1 MPQKDLYAV
10 LGVDKKA
17 ATKKIKKAYR
27 KLATKYHPDK
37 NAGDKKAEKKF
48 KEISAAYEV
57 LGNEEKRRHYDTFG
71 TDWEAYVRNG
81 ATAQQGRSAAR
92 GTPGRNYYQQAGG
105 TVDQGPWDEFF
116 KNVFTNDT
124 KAYNF
129 MKNNVTMED
138 DFSEAFSGRRTS
150 THRGFYRRPQD
161 GADLEAKL
169 EISLE
174 EAFHGTQ
181 TQILVNSQTIKVKI
195 PAGISSGQKLRL
207 AGKGSPGLNGG
218 ADGSIYLYITI
229 KEHPLFR
236 LDGLD
241 IHLDL
246 PVSPAEAVFGGKVKM
261 PTLNGNINLTI
272 PAASNAGKLLRLKG
286 LGMKDRQGKRGH
298 MLVHL
303 QITLP
308 QNLTQEE
315 KDLYAQLNKVSKED
329 IREKIFDP
337 ANKTGKEKKENA
349 A

>member
-37 NAGDKKAEKKF
+37 NTGDKKAEKKF

-71 TDWEAYVRNG
+71 SDWEAYVRNG
-81 ATAQQGRSAAR
+81 ATAQQGRSDAR
-92 GTPGRNYYQQAGG
+92 GAPGRNYRQAGG
-105 TVDQGPWDEFF
+105 ATDQRQWDELF
-116 KNVFTNDT
+116 KNIFANDT
-124 KAYNF
+124 NTYNF
-129 MKNNVTMED
+129 MKEKVTMED
-138 DFSEAFSGRRTS
+138 DFSEAFSGRNTS
-150 THRGFYRRPQD
+150 THRGFYRMPQD
-161 GADLEAKL
+161 GADLEATL

-181 TQILVNSQTIKVKI
+181 TQIIVNKQTIKVKV

-207 AGKGSPGLNGG
+207 SGKGGPGLNGG
-218 ADGSIYLYITI
+218 ADGSLYLHIII

-246 PVSPAEAVFGGKVKM
+246 PVSPAEAVFGGKVKV
-261 PTLNGNINLTI
+261 PTLNGSINLSI

-308 QNLTQEE
+308 QNLTPEE

-329 IREKIFDP
+329 IREKIFNP
-337 ANKTGKEKKENA
+337 ANKTGKERKENA